1 MSEHI
6 TTSPETTDTTKGAST
21 EKGPGLIARL
31 RRLIKPETP
40 EQETVREV
48 IEELIEERIEEHSG
62 RDVSVIEPN
71 ERLLLANV
79 LKLRDM
85 TAEDIMIPRADIVAV
100 DADTPFH
107 EVLKLLAADGHSR
120 YPVYRERLD
129 DVVGMLHM
137 KDLARVVA
145 ENGSAVAYEGQE
157 DAPSA
162 PNLAALL
169 RKVMFV
175 SPAMRVLDL
184 LLEMRIKRTHMA
196 LVVDEFGGIDGLLT
210 IEDVVEQIVGEIEDE
225 HDSDVELELSQSA
238 DGSVTADAR
247 VSLEDIEA
255 RFGSLFSDEQREETD
270 TLGGLVIRLAGR
282 VPSRNGLVK
291 HSSGLE
297 FEVIDG
303 DPRRVRRVRIRNLPP
318 PPSAS
323 DIES

>member
-1 MSEHI
+1 MSEPI
-6 TTSPETTDTTKGAST
+6 TTLSETADDKSSAA

-31 RRLIKPETP
+31 RRFIKPETP

-48 IEELIEERIEEHSG
+48 IEELIEERIEEHPG
-62 RDVSVIEPN
+62 HDVSVIEPN

-79 LKLRDM
+79 LKLRGM
-85 TAEDIMIPRADIVAV
+85 TADDIMIPRADIIAV

-107 EVLKLLAADGHSR
+107 DVLKLLAADGHSR
-120 YPVYRERLD
+120 YPVYRGRLD
-129 DVVGMLHM
+129 DVIGMIHM

-145 ENGSAVAYEGQE
+145 EQGSGVAYEGEE

-162 PNLAALL
+162 PNLVALL

-175 SPAMRVLDL
+175 SPAVRVLDL
-184 LLEMRIKRTHMA
+184 LLEMRLKRTHMA

-225 HDSDVELELSQSA
+225 HDSDIELELSQSD

-247 VSLEDIEA
+247 VSLEDFET
-255 RFGSLFSDEQREETD
+255 RFGALFSDEQRNETD
-270 TLGGLVIRLAGR
+270 TLGGLVVRLAGR
-282 VPSRNGLVK
+282 VPGRNELVK
-291 HSSGLE
+291 HNSGVE
-297 FEVIDG
+297 FEVIDS
-303 DPRRVRRVRIRNLPP
+303 DPRRVRRVRIRNLPAP
-318 PPSAS
+318 PRAA